1 MSTGS
6 NYSQHFSDEG
16 FWDKVTRFGA
26 KLGRESLERVA
37 TLYYCMCDPDT
48 SWTAKAAIVAALG
61 YFVLPLDVVPDIIPV
76 AGFADD
82 AAIILNATLAV
93 AAHVKEEHRQ
103 KARVLV
109 GGMLGEAC

>member
-93 AAHVKEEHRQ
+93 AAYVKEEHRQ
-103 KARVLV
+103 KARALV
-109 GGMLGEAC
+109 NGMLGEAC